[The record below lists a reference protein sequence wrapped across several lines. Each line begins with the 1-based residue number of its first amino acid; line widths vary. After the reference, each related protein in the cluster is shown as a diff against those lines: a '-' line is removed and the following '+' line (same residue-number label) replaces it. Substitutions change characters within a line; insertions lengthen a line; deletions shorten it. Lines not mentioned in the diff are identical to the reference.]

1 MATILQ
7 QIIRPRCP
15 RCGKAHLLSGMLTI
29 RDGCEQCGLLF
40 KFHDSG
46 DGPTFFA
53 IMIVGIAVM
62 AAAGIV
68 EYQFEPPMW
77 LHALL
82 WIPLTFALCIGVLR
96 AFKSAL
102 ILLEFRTGRLRQT
115 EERPS

>member
-1 MATILQ
+1 MVTIIQ
-7 QIIRPRCP
+7 QVLRPRCP
-15 RCGKAHLLSGMLTI
+15 CCAEGKLLVGLLGV
-29 RDGCEQCGLLF
+29 RDACDRCGLLF

-68 EYQFEPPMW
+68 EYKFEPPMW
-77 LHALL
+77 LHALI
-82 WIPLTFALCIGVLR
+82 WIPLTFSLCIGVLR
-96 AFKSAL
+96 AFKAAL

>member
-1 MATILQ
+1 M
-7 QIIRPRCP
+7 
-15 RCGKAHLLSGMLTI
+15 GMLGI
-29 RDGCEQCGLLF
+29 RNECADCGLVF

-62 AAAGIV
+62 AAAGLV
-68 EYQFEPPMW
+68 EYHLQPAMW
-77 LHALL
+77 LHALI

-115 EERPS
+115 EETIS